1 MDTNRKYII
10 FNLSEVDKIDFNLI
24 SITSIDTI
32 RKSLDGTKG
41 IIKWDGD
48 EPEFLTTLQT
58 KSSIYNIEE
67 IQSILLTEEWTLP
80 ITQSGTTIN

>member
-10 FNLSEVDKIDFNLI
+10 FNLSEVDKVNFDLI
-24 SITSIDTI
+24 SITSVDTI

-67 IQSILLTEEWTLP
+67 ILPILDTEEWTVP
-80 ITQSGTTIN
+80 IIESGTTIN

>member
-10 FNLSEVDKIDFNLI
+10 FNLSEVDKVNFDLI
-24 SITSIDTI
+24 SITSVDTI

-67 IQSILLTEEWTLP
+67 ILPILDTEEWTVP

>member
-10 FNLSEVDKIDFNLI
+10 FNLSEVDKVNFDLI
-24 SITSIDTI
+24 SITSVDTI

-41 IIKWDGD
+41 IIKWDGN

-67 IQSILLTEEWTLP
+67 ILPILDTEEWTVP

>member
-1 MDTNRKYII
+1 MDTNRKYLI
-10 FNLSEVDKIDFNLI
+10 FDLSEVDKIDFDLI
-24 SITSIDTI
+24 SITSVDTI

-41 IIKWDGD
+41 IIKWDGN

-67 IQSILLTEEWTLP
+67 ILPILDTEEWTVP
-80 ITQSGTTIN
+80 IIESGTTIN

>member
-1 MDTNRKYII
+1 MDTRKYLI
-10 FNLSEVDKIDFNLI
+10 FDLSEVDKVDFNLI
-24 SITSIDTI
+24 SITSVDTI

-41 IIKWDGD
+41 IIKWDGI
-48 EPEFLTTLQT
+48 EPEFVSTLQT

-67 IQSILLTEEWTLP
+67 ILTILQTEEWTIQ

>member
-10 FNLSEVDKIDFNLI
+10 FNLSEVDKVNFDLI
-24 SITSIDTI
+24 SITSVDTI

-41 IIKWDGD
+41 IIKWDSD

-67 IQSILLTEEWTLP
+67 ILPILDTEECTVP
-80 ITQSGTTIN
+80 IIESGTTIN

>member
-1 MDTNRKYII
+1 MDTNRKYLI
-10 FNLSEVDKIDFNLI
+10 FDLSEVDKIDFNLI
-24 SITSIDTI
+24 SITSINTI

-80 ITQSGTTIN
+80 IIQSGTTTN

>member
-10 FNLSEVDKIDFNLI
+10 FNLSEVDKVNFDLI
-24 SITSIDTI
+24 SITSVDTI

-41 IIKWDGD
+41 IIKWDGN

-67 IQSILLTEEWTLP
+67 ILPILDTEEWTVP
-80 ITQSGTTIN
+80 IIESGTTIN

>member
-10 FNLSEVDKIDFNLI
+10 FDLSEVDKVNFDLI
-24 SITSIDTI
+24 LITSIDTM

-41 IIKWDGD
+41 IIKWDGN

-67 IQSILLTEEWTLP
+67 ILPILDTEEWTVP
-80 ITQSGTTIN
+80 IIESGTTIN

>member
-1 MDTNRKYII
+1 MDTNRKYLI
-10 FNLSEVDKIDFNLI
+10 FDLSEVDKIDFDLI
-24 SITSIDTI
+24 SITSVDTI

-58 KSSIYNIEE
+58 KSSIYNIED
-67 IQSILLTEEWTLP
+67 ILPILDTEEWTIQ